1 MKIERGFLLSLY
13 VSLALAVGALAYA
26 TAASYSSTALVLGG
40 PFVALFVL
48 AFFAEGRWTL
58 NKFWTKVVPLV
69 IAAGA
74 GLYFANV
81 LIHVPPGER
90 QTASAYV
97 VAFER
102 SPPVLFA
109 LLIAFLY
116 LPKSAMRYWLLQGFG
131 FTMAILA
138 AALESDFLLGFFLV
152 AYLVS
157 SLWTL
162 ACFFLYREQSAARP
176 PVQSVRPA
184 EPPSVPPAATVLPW
198 CWLGLVQAGRRTL
211 ALGVVAIVLYVFL
224 PRHIAASWEEHLFR
238 SPLLQSGLGDAL
250 IDLNRGGT
258 IHANRAV
265 AFEVEA
271 HTADGKPKLD
281 LDAASRWRAKILTH
295 YEHGRWQPPA
305 ERPWRLQDPHAEGP
319 DVELPDVGPDRY
331 VLTFHSPVR
340 LKRLPVVAEPFAT
353 SPGEPAPVV
362 FTFPRGGSQLRGM
375 WQTDGELAGHPK
387 LYERRCTTY
396 RQVMRPGAPAGTAL
410 GGEPDGAYID
420 THCQT
425 PELPA
430 LKRWTDQLLQRL
442 VDQRQ
447 LTAAD
452 IRPDVAGRLPTASH
466 EKIARALENHL
477 LNSAEYTYSLELS
490 RDDRGA
496 DPVVDF
502 LCNVKRGHCER
513 FASGLALMLRC
524 EGIPAR
530 IVTGFRGAEN
540 FNNGWYHV
548 RHSNAHS
555 WVEVL
560 VQRRIGEWRWLTF
573 DPTPGEDQANANL
586 TGLGRWW
593 RDFRQGGGSFWRSYV
608 VEFSGEEQ
616 QTLQADLLSRL
627 GVGATT
633 PPAPTSAAPEPEE
646 SWGVLEWAATITI
659 ALALFLLVRRLRGWW
674 QAPPKPAPKPE
685 VAFYARFL
693 KLLARRCDWEPGA
706 AQTAQEF
713 ADTIARRL
721 QEDPATAPLADLPPA
736 IAALF
741 YRARY
746 SGRPLTETEIQTVE
760 LQLAELDKVLR
771 EWDPVPATVANEPVG
786 A

>member
-13 VSLALAVGALAYA
+13 VNLALAVGALAYA
-26 TAASYSSTALVLGG
+26 TAANYSSTALVLGG

-58 NKFWTKVVPLV
+58 NRFWTKVVPLII
-69 IAAGA
+69 IAASA

-90 QTASAYV
+90 LTASAYV

-116 LPKSAMRYWLLQGFG
+116 LPKSAMQYWLLQAFG
-131 FTMAILA
+131 FAMASLA

-176 PVQSVRPA
+176 PVPGAVAPRLA
-184 EPPSVPPAATVLPW
+184 IGVLPW
-198 CWLGLVQAGRRTL
+198 RWLGLLQAGRRAL
-211 ALGVVAIVLYVFL
+211 ALGIVAIVLYIFL
-224 PRHIAASWEEHLFR
+224 PRHIAASWEERLFR
-238 SPLLQSGLGDAL
+238 SPFLQLGPGDSL
-250 IDLNRGGT
+250 MDLNRAGT
-258 IHANRAV
+258 IRTSRAV

-281 LDAASRWRAKILTH
+281 LDPAIRWRAKVLTH
-295 YEHGRWQPPA
+295 YEHGRWQAPA
-305 ERPWRLQDPHAEGP
+305 GRTLPLRNAGLDDHRAA
-319 DVELPDVGPDRY
+319 LPDVGPDQY
-331 VLTFHSPVR
+331 VLTFHSHVR
-340 LKRLPVVAEPFAT
+340 LKRLPVVAEPLAT

-362 FTFPRGGSQLRGM
+362 FVFRSGIQLRSV
-375 WQTDGELAGHPK
+375 WQPDGELVGHPE
-387 LYERRCTTY
+387 LQDRRYCNTY
-396 RQVMRPGAPAGTAL
+396 KQVMRPGASAGTAL

-447 LTAAD
+447 LKPAD
-452 IRPDVAGRLPTASH
+452 IEPDAAGRLPAASH

-477 LNSAEYTYSLELS
+477 LNSGEYTYSLELS

-502 LCNVKRGHCER
+502 LANVKRGHCER

-524 EGIPAR
+524 EGVPAR

-573 DPTPGEDQANANL
+573 DPTPGDEQTNANL

-627 GVGATT
+627 GVGGTN
-633 PPAPTSAAPEPEE
+633 PPAPTTSAAPEPEE
-646 SWGVLEWAATITI
+646 SWGALEWATTITI
-659 ALALFLLVRRLRGWW
+659 ALALILLARRLRRWW
-674 QAPPKPAPKPE
+674 QRPPKAAPKPE
-685 VAFYARFL
+685 VAFYFRFL

-736 IAALF
+736 IATLF

-760 LQLAELDKVLR
+760 SQLAELDKVLR
-771 EWDPVPATVANEPVG
+771 EWDPLPVTVANEPVG